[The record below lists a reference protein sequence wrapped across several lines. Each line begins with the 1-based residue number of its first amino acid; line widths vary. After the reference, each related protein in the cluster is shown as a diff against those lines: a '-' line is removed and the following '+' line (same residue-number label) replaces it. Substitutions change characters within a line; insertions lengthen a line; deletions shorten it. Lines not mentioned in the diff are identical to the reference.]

1 MKKSIVD
8 LRAEIKADFDAL
20 ESRLSKKIVET
31 IHRQTMIIGAMIFSS
46 FMSVKDIKFK
56 SFSIFNKVCLRL
68 IVRLKFK
75 HAGKKL

>member
-20 ESRLSKKIVET
+20 EGRLSKKIVET

-46 FMSVKDIKFK
+46 LCLLK
-56 SFSIFNKVCLRL
+56 SLR
-68 IVRLKFK
+68 VFDQPY
-75 HAGKKL
+75 